1 MFDLLTGVRILDLTT
16 IVLGPFATQTLGD
29 LGADVIKIE
38 SPSGDLFRAV
48 RPGRSRHMGAGYL
61 NCNRNKRSLVI
72 DLKAAA
78 GRALMMELTGKAD
91 VLVHNM
97 RPKAVNRLGLG
108 YEQLKTINAGLVY
121 CAAPGFGGDGPYAD
135 EPAYDDV
142 IQAASGL
149 AALNAGAE
157 GEPRFLSTI
166 VCDKV
171 GGLYLVQAVLAGLVR
186 RSRTGKGCYIETPM
200 FESMAAFLMV
210 EQMAGRS
217 FRPPLGGTGYDRLL
231 SPHRKP
237 YRTRDGYI
245 ALLPYSTEHWQRFL
259 RFVGRDDLVSAD
271 SVVNPL
277 ERSENIDR
285 LYQVVS
291 ESMPARTTQD
301 WLSILD
307 DLDIPCSRV
316 NRLDDLFDDPHLK
329 AVGFFREVDHPSEG
343 ALLAPRSPFRTGDVE
358 TRPDRPAPDLGAQY
372 AEVLEEF
379 GIAADRICALVA
391 AGVVGGGPEA
401 S

>member
-1 MFDLLTGVRILDLTT
+1 MFDLLAGIRILDLTT

-72 DLKAAA
+72 DLKADA
-78 GRALMMELTGKAD
+78 GQALMLELAEKAD

-97 RPKAVNRLGLG
+97 RPKAVNALGLG
-108 YEQLKTINAGLVY
+108 YARLKSINPRLVY
-121 CAAPGFGGDGPYAD
+121 CAAPGFGRDGPYAD

-171 GGLYLVQAVLAGLVR
+171 SGLYLSQAIMAGLIR
-186 RSRTGKGCYIETPM
+186 RGRTGKGCYIETPM
-200 FESMAAFLMV
+200 FESMVAFLMA

-237 YRTRDGYI
+237 YRTKDGYI
-245 ALLPYSTEHWQRFL
+245 ALLPYSTGHWQRFL
-259 RFVGRDDLVSAD
+259 RFVGRHDLAD
-271 SVVNPL
+271 QDWVVEPL
-277 ERSENIDR
+277 RRSENVGR
-285 LYQVVS
+285 LYQMVA
-291 ESMPARTTQD
+291 EAMPARTTQE

-307 DLDIPCSRV
+307 ELDIPCSRV
-316 NRLDDLFDDPHLK
+316 NRLDDLFDDPHLE
-329 AVGFFREVDHPSEG
+329 AVGFFRPVEHPSEG
-343 ALLAPRSPFRTGDVE
+343 ALVAPRSPFRAEDVE
-358 TRPDRPAPDLGAQY
+358 TQPDRPAPDLGAQST
-372 AEVLEEF
+372 EVLEEL
-379 GIAADRICALVA
+379 GIAADRIRDLVA
-391 AGVVGGGPEA
+391 AGVVGGR
-401 S
+401 SRD

>member
-29 LGADVIKIE
+29 LGADVVKIE

-72 DLKAAA
+72 DLKADA
-78 GRALMMELTGKAD
+78 GRALMIELAEKAD

-97 RPKAVNRLGLG
+97 RPKAIDRLGLG
-108 YEQLKTINAGLVY
+108 YQQLKTVNAGLVY

-157 GEPRFLSTI
+157 GDPRFLNTI

-171 GGLYLVQAVLAGLVR
+171 GGLYLVQAVLAGLLR
-186 RSRTGKGCYIETPM
+186 RSRTGTGCYIETPM
-200 FESMAAFLMV
+200 FECMAAFLMA

-237 YRTRDGYI
+237 YRTRNGYI

-259 RFVGRDDLVSAD
+259 RFIGRDDLAAAD
-271 SVVNPL
+271 WVVEPL
-277 ERSENIDR
+277 KRSENIGR

-291 ESMPARTTQD
+291 EAMPARTTQD
-301 WLSILD
+301 WLAILD

-316 NRLDDLFDDPHLK
+316 NRLDDLFDDTHLK
-329 AVGFFREVDHPSEG
+329 AVGFFREFDHPSQG
-343 ALLAPRSPFRTGDVE
+343 ALVAPRSPFRTEDVE
-358 TRPDRPAPDLGAQY
+358 TRPDRPAPDLGAQN
-372 AEVLEEF
+372 AEVLEEY
-379 GIAADRICALVA
+379 GIVADRIRALVA
-391 AGVVGGGPEA
+391 AGVIGGDSLE
-401 S
+401 

>member
-108 YEQLKTINAGLVY
+108 YERLKTINAGLVY

>member
-72 DLKAAA
+72 DLKADA
-78 GRALMMELTGKAD
+78 GRALMMELTEKAD

-108 YEQLKTINAGLVY
+108 YERLKTINADLVY

-142 IQAASGL
+142 MQAASGL

-157 GEPRFLSTI
+157 GEPRFLGTI

-171 GGLYLVQAVLAGLVR
+171 GGLYLAQAVLAGLVR

-343 ALLAPRSPFRTGDVE
+343 ALLAPRPPFRTGDVE

-379 GIAADRICALVA
+379 GIVADRIRALVA